1 MGSFSGSTAECWS
14 EGLFTEDGTFAL
26 SFDGGR
32 QGAGLSFCGCCL
44 PPPEP
49 LAEPAPV
56 GGITPACSGRLLSA
70 SAGGGA
76 AL

>member
-44 PPPEP
+44 PP
-49 LAEPAPV
+49 A
-56 GGITPACSGRLLSA
+56 TM
-70 SAGGGA
+70 
-76 AL
+76 